1 MNLEFDVWHFF
12 QATVKAKP
20 AKKKLD
26 KAASN
31 FLDSSSDNLA
41 SKKPAAEKPKAKPKP
56 ANKKKE
62 PWMSSDDD
70 DDKFGGAASDS
81 GSDFGVAKKKPA
93 AAKPKPKAKSPKRD
107 FGDSDSDAGAAWQ
120 PSKALKSSNGASKA
134 NDDGDEFDA
143 LVGDSDDEPIFGK
156 KKPAP
161 KKASGEKKRAAP
173 AAGEN
178 LKLSSHFLKL
188 FCRGLLSST
197 IAVGDQ

>member
-31 FLDSSSDNLA
+31 FLDSSSDNMA

-81 GSDFGVAKKKPA
+81 GSDFGVAKKPA

-107 FGDSDSDAGAAWQ
+107 FGDSDSDAGASWQ

>member
-1 MNLEFDVWHFF
+1 M
-12 QATVKAKP
+12 KAKP

-31 FLDSSSDNLA
+31 FLDSSSDNMA

-70 DDKFGGAASDS
+70 DDKFGAASDS
-81 GSDFGVAKKKPA
+81 GSDFGVAKKPA

-107 FGDSDSDAGAAWQ
+107 FGDSDSDAGASWQ